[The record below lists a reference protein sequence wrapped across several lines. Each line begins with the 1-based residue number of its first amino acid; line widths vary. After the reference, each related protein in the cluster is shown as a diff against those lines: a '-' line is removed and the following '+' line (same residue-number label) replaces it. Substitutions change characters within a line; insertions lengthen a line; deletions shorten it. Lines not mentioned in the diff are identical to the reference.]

1 MSNALLRRNSS
12 KQGLQNLM
20 RYVVDV
26 SLFLMLV
33 SVCFRSTQTERRSS
47 G

>member
-20 RYVVDV
+20 RYVV
-26 SLFLMLV
+26 SAAGFCLFLLDE
-33 SVCFRSTQTERRSS
+33 TGEREAA
-47 G
+47 GVNI